1 MRGTIVRIGVAGAGA
16 LLALG
21 LFAAQPA
28 GADPSGGHGVTHGSD
43 TTCFTAGGPQGKS
56 HSDPDGMSNGGADK
70 PGCPGGF
77 DADQDGNNGCG
88 NDADREDDNN
98 GHCGRTGDKEKDVAE
113 PTTSTTTTTTTT
125 TGTVTPDDGTVAP
138 DTEVDDCQI
147 DPKEATGCDDTA
159 GTAAGIR
166 TTGTGTLVSGAA
178 AGTSAPGTTA
188 DIAATGAGTDSAPA
202 ATAAE
207 PQTQV
212 LGQTL
217 EQGPSALARTGA
229 GVGGMA
235 LLGGLLCGSGRLA
248 VLARRFTR
256 IG

>member
-125 TGTVTPDDGTVAP
+125 TGTVTPDDGTVA
-138 DTEVDDCQI
+138 
-147 DPKEATGCDDTA
+147 KEARA
-159 GTAAGIR
+159 
-166 TTGTGTLVSGAA
+166 
-178 AGTSAPGTTA
+178 TSRKAP
-188 DIAATGAGTDSAPA
+188 I
-202 ATAAE
+202 
-207 PQTQV
+207 
-212 LGQTL
+212 
-217 EQGPSALARTGA
+217 
-229 GVGGMA
+229 
-235 LLGGLLCGSGRLA
+235 
-248 VLARRFTR
+248 
-256 IG
+256 